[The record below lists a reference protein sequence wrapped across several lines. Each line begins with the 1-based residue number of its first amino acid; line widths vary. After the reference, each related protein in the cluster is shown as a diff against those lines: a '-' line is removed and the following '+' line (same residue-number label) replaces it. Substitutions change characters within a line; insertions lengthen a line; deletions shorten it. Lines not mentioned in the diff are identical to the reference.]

1 MFLNNHYPG
10 NETVDQREA
19 QKDAV
24 KKVEKE
30 NAKKAAAATHE
41 KAATKGGG
49 GPAVSTVPAQI
60 SNSKAPANYI

>member
-1 MFLNNHYPG
+1 MFLNKHYSG
-10 NETVDQREA
+10 NESVDQREA

-30 NAKKAAAATHE
+30 NAKKAAAAA
-41 KAATKGGG
+41 AATKGGG

>member
-1 MFLNNHYPG
+1 MFLNKHYSG
-10 NETVDQREA
+10 NESVDQREA

-30 NAKKAAAATHE
+30 NAKKAAAA
-41 KAATKGGG
+41 AATKGGG

>member
-1 MFLNNHYPG
+1 MFLNKHYSG
-10 NETVDQREA
+10 NESVDQREA

-30 NAKKAAAATHE
+30 NAKKAAA
-41 KAATKGGG
+41 AATKGGG